1 MILSKI
7 KQKINEIIETIYKI
21 IILKPFRT
29 LAIIGM
35 IISMSMYVS
44 TIWLEAF
51 VCNPTTQNMSLWI
64 HRNMSFI
71 FLVNDNPPLLDTIL
85 FIGLIMALIGTFFV
99 YKEKKG
105 KVYGAEKTLYIYS
118 VFVAIMVFFT
128 VDVTKWLAT
137 TFFGVGV
144 SINGFPSWNYGFPTW
159 TYQVTTITNFFKYSD
174 FTTDN
179 PNSYFLNYWQLFVIC
194 ISIAV
199 ITKLLIIRQEKE
211 KKFGVKASYRKITR
225 RYS

>member
-1 MILSKI
+1 MKGI
-7 KQKINEIIETIYKI
+7 KEIIIAIVQRLK
-21 IILKPFRT
+21 LKPFRT
-29 LAIIGM
+29 LAVLGI

-51 VCNPTTQNMSLWI
+51 VCNPTTQNLSVWI

-71 FLVNDNPPLLDTIL
+71 FIVNDNPPLLDTIL
-85 FIGLIMALIGTFFV
+85 FLGLIMALIGTFFV

-105 KVYGAEKTLYIYS
+105 KVYAAEKTLNIYS
-118 VFVAIMVFFT
+118 VFVAIMIFFT

-144 SINGFPSWNYGFPTW
+144 AINGFPSWNYGFPTW
-159 TYQVTTITNFFKYSD
+159 TYQVTNLTNFLKYSD
-174 FTTDN
+174 FTSDN

-199 ITKLLIIRQEKE
+199 ITKLLIRRQEKE
-211 KKFGVKASYRKITR
+211 KKFGVKDSYPKNN
-225 RYS
+225 